1 MTNYMCSETGDASGF
16 RGCGRWFGSLA
27 AFDRHWS
34 RATTPDDADR
44 DSCIVAIDGRGCATD
59 AELLDRG
66 IDLCDDV
73 VWRDVHEATRVTVA
87 RAGGAFAVRRRV
99 SRGRAARPKG
109 SGRAEGGSR
118 L

>member
-44 DSCIVAIDGRGCATD
+44 DSCIVASTVEVAPPTPSSSIAESISATTWC
-59 AELLDRG
+59 G
-66 IDLCDDV
+66 
-73 VWRDVHEATRVTVA
+73 AT
-87 RAGGAFAVRRRV
+87 FMRRPV
-99 SRGRAARPKG
+99 
-109 SGRAEGGSR
+109 
-118 L
+118 